1 MTTTKPVGQ
10 AHTQAIIPL
19 KTAKNLKMAA
29 LPSSAATGGGGHG
42 VETPGGCGCE
52 GGRLGFRRF

>member
-19 KTAKNLKMAA
+19 KTAKNPNFAYKHQSGNNMHKKIKLN
-29 LPSSAATGGGGHG
+29 
-42 VETPGGCGCE
+42 
-52 GGRLGFRRF
+52 F

>member
-19 KTAKNLKMAA
+19 KTAK
-29 LPSSAATGGGGHG
+29 S
-42 VETPGGCGCE
+42 
-52 GGRLGFRRF
+52 RLGCVKMLEQKRFGKIEAIPAAVW

>member
-19 KTAKNLKMAA
+19 KTAKNYHWNRA
-29 LPSSAATGGGGHG
+29 LPWPKTGAVRHK
-42 VETPGGCGCE
+42 
-52 GGRLGFRRF
+52 RLPLKGFFHV